1 MALFPSFSFQ
11 LCSLRRSQ
19 NSRPLECILWSHAWD
34 QMPALTNTK
43 LPLCIKS
50 LVPDSYM
57 RFVLAFDVTFSPPKY
72 NRMWFIIFKTY
83 HPKVEDV
90 RHIGDFVTFLIPVQT
105 AFQGLSKW
113 FYFTTLIVTTPY
125 SGFNIGFSRLLLGY
139 DKLSPICASNVGSV
153 AVVCPGACS
162 CLLAYGCQW
171 CPALSLDPQP
181 GSSPCHVQALWRW
194 KGSSVCIPVT

>member
-1 MALFPSFSFQ
+1 
-11 LCSLRRSQ
+11 
-19 NSRPLECILWSHAWD
+19 
-34 QMPALTNTK
+34 MPALTNTK
-43 LPLCIKS
+43 LPLCVKS

-83 HPKVEDV
+83 HPKVEGV

-125 SGFNIGFSRLLLGY
+125 SGFNTGFSRLLLGY
-139 DKLSPICASNVGSV
+139 DKLSPICASI
-153 AVVCPGACS
+153 
-162 CLLAYGCQW
+162 LLICISF
-171 CPALSLDPQP
+171 LS
-181 GSSPCHVQALWRW
+181 
-194 KGSSVCIPVT
+194 SSVIKCSALPVLAGSLHVFTGLFIQFCQLNP